1 MSLKPIF
8 DPSIGRPMRV
18 ACFMSGSGTNVRRII
33 EASLREGSR
42 YRVVLIFTDVK
53 EERVDGEGRR
63 ICRAREISDEF
74 SIPYECIDI
83 LEFYRRRGHPSKR
96 DLSIRPEYDE
106 EVLERVE
113 PYDVDLIALGGYM
126 SILTRPTLERFEGRI
141 VNVHPADLSV
151 TEDGRRKYT
160 GLHAVRDAIL
170 AGERWLYSTTHIVRE
185 RVDYGEILVRS
196 RPVEVSLPEGVS
208 LERLRRDR
216 GLLERVVRENQ
227 ERLKEGGDWVIYP
240 LTLQLIAEGRF
251 ALDGRG
257 GVYLDGVLLPNGL
270 RL

>member
-1 MSLKPIF
+1 
-8 DPSIGRPMRV
+8 MRV

-53 EERVDGEGRR
+53 DDRFDVEGNR
-63 ICRAREISDEF
+63 ICRAREISNEF
-74 SIPYECIDI
+74 GIPYECIDI
-83 LEFYRRRGHPSKR
+83 LDFYRSRGYDSKR
-96 DLSIRPEYDE
+96 VLAIRPEYDKAVAE
-106 EVLERVE
+106 LIE
-113 PYDVDLIALGGYM
+113 PYNVDLIALGGYM
-126 SILTRPTLERFEGRI
+126 SILTKPILERYEGRI

-151 TEDGRRKYT
+151 TENGRRKYT

-170 AGERWLYSTTHIVRE
+170 SGERWIYSTTHIVRE
-185 RVDYGEILVRS
+185 KVDYGEILVRS
-196 RPVEVSLPEGVS
+196 KPVEVRLPEGVS
-208 LERLRRDR
+208 LERLKVDRD
-216 GLLERVVRENQ
+216 LLEGVVRENQ
-227 ERLKEGGDWVIYP
+227 ERLKERGDWVIYP

-257 GVYLDGVLLPNGL
+257 GVYLDGVPLPYGL

>member
-1 MSLKPIF
+1 
-8 DPSIGRPMRV
+8 
-18 ACFMSGSGTNVRRII
+18 MSGSGTNVRKII
-33 EASLREGSR
+33 EASLKEDSR

-53 EERVDGEGRR
+53 EERFDVEGKR
-63 ICRAREISDEF
+63 ICRAKEISEEF
-74 SIPYECIDI
+74 GIPYECIDI
-83 LEFYRRRGHPSKR
+83 LDFYRSRGYDSKKV
-96 DLSIRPEYDE
+96 LAIRPEYDMK
-106 EVLERVE
+106 VLERVE

-126 SILTRPTLERFEGRI
+126 SILTRPLLERYEGRI

-160 GLHAVRDAIL
+160 GLNAVRDAIL
-170 AGERWLYSTTHIVRE
+170 SGERWLYSTTHIVRE

-196 RPVEVSLPEGVS
+196 KPVEVRLPEGVS
-208 LERLRRDR
+208 LEKLREDKD
-216 GLLERVVRENQ
+216 LLRRVVRENQ
-227 ERLKEGGDWVIYP
+227 DRLKERGDWVIYP

-257 GVYLDGVLLPNGL
+257 GVYLDGVLLPHGL